1 MEGRDTFLRTAYS
14 PLDDPHEE
22 LDRRVRDLAHAVWS
36 GRSDE
41 CRARLRILLHGLG
54 AHFTGEEELMR
65 RHGWSRAARHAES
78 HARLLDR
85 VNRFEARLAGRGL
98 SAGFSSWAL
107 NELPD
112 MLRYHTVRSDFGFAK
127 FALGVAQD
135 PGSLPSGR
143 R

>member
-14 PLDDPHEE
+14 PLDDPHEK
-22 LDRRVRDLAHAVWS
+22 LDRRVRALASAVCS
-36 GRSDE
+36 GRADDS
-41 CRARLRILLHGLG
+41 RAHLRALVHGLG
-54 AHFTGEEELMR
+54 EHFAGEEELMR
-65 RHGWSRAARHAES
+65 THGWSQVARHAEA

-98 SAGFSSWAL
+98 TPGFSSWAL
-107 NELPD
+107 KELPD
-112 MLRYHTVRSDFGFAK
+112 LLRYHTVRSDFGFAK
-127 FALGVAQD
+127 FALDVAQD